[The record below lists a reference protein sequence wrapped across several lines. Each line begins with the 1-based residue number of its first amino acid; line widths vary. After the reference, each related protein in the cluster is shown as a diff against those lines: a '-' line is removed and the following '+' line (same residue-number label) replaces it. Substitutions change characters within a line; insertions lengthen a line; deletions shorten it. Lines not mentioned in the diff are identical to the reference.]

1 MDLTLLEELRAKL
14 GLATLGKPA
23 LIGLAAIMVMVA
35 VFAGRMI
42 IDTATATPIT
52 IEHGEDV
59 ISSDGG
65 KSSGG
70 VSAAARA
77 DVSAASSAGQ
87 DGADTLFVHVTG
99 AVGNPGLVE
108 LTCGSRVADAIEAA
122 GGVTEDAD
130 LDLVNLARKVADG
143 EQVHVYLRD
152 EQVDVV
158 STEVLKGQQ
167 SVSAVSPGLVN
178 VNVATQVELE
188 ALPGIGP
195 STAQKIIADREANGP
210 FSTVQDLTRVS
221 GIGEKKLE
229 SISALVCV

>member
-42 IDTATATPIT
+42 IDTATATPIA
-52 IEHGEDV
+52 IEHGENA
-59 ISSDGG
+59 ISSDSG

-70 VSAAARA
+70 VSAAAQA
-77 DVSAASSAGQ
+77 DESAVSSAEQG
-87 DGADTLFVHVTG
+87 GAETLFVHVTG
-99 AVGNPGLVE
+99 AVENPGLVE
-108 LTCGSRVADAIEAA
+108 LAYGSRVADAIDAA
-122 GGVTEDAD
+122 GGVTGDAD
-130 LDLVNLARKVADG
+130 LDLVNLARKVSDG
-143 EQVHVYLRD
+143 EQVHVYSLD
-152 EQVDVV
+152 EQVDALSPGVQ
-158 STEVLKGQQ
+158 EGQQ
-167 SVSAVSPGLVN
+167 SVPAAPPGLVN
-178 VNVATQVELE
+178 VNVATQDELE
-188 ALPGIGP
+188 TLPGIGP

-229 SISALVCV
+229 SILALVCV